1 MSDKLAELSE
11 IGVSIWLDDLSR
23 GRIRSGNLQE
33 RIDED
38 HVVGVTTNPAI
49 FSAAIG
55 DGADYADQIEDLA
68 KRGVSVDEAVFEMI
82 VDDVRDAADILMPI
96 YEKTDGR
103 DGRVSIEVDPRYSAD
118 MVKTIEQA
126 KDLWDRVGK
135 PNTMIKIPA
144 TPESLPAVTE
154 AIASGV
160 SVNVTLIF
168 SVDQYRDVIDAYMT
182 GLEEA
187 LERGLDVSKIH
198 SVASFFVSRVDSMI
212 DPKLDELGSD
222 EARELRS
229 KMGVANARLA
239 YAAYEESLAGD
250 RWRALESVGANRQ
263 RPLWASTG
271 VKDAS
276 LSPTLYVDELAV
288 DDTVNTLPEKTLRAV
303 AAGSVLRGDAV
314 RPSVAESRELF
325 VRLEELGI
333 SFEDVSGRLLREGVE
348 KFEVAW
354 GVLLGNV
361 EGALG
366 DVG

>member
-1 MSDKLAELSE
+1 MTDKLAELSD

-23 GRIRSGNLQE
+23 TRLRTGNLQE
-33 RIDED
+33 LIDRD
-38 HVVGVTTNPAI
+38 HIVGVTTNPAI

-55 DGADYADQIEDLA
+55 DGTAYSDQLSELA
-68 KRGVSVDEAVFEMI
+68 AKDVTVDDAVFEMI
-82 VDDVRDAADILMPI
+82 VDDVRDAADVLMPI
-96 YEKTDGR
+96 YEKTNGE

-118 MVKTIEQA
+118 MMKTIEQA
-126 KDLWDRVGK
+126 KDLWKRVDR

-154 AIASGV
+154 ATASGV

-168 SVDQYRDVIDAYMT
+168 SVDQYRDVIEAYFK

-187 LERGLDVSKIH
+187 LERGLDISKIR

-222 EARELRS
+222 EAKAIRS
-229 KMGVANARLA
+229 KMGLANARLA
-239 YAAYEESLAGD
+239 YEAYEESLKTD
-250 RWRALESVGANRQ
+250 RWKTLAGAGANRQ

-276 LSPTLYVDELAV
+276 LSPTLYVDQLAV
-288 DDTVNTLPEKTLRAV
+288 EDTVNTMPEKTLRAV
-303 AAGSVLRGDAV
+303 AEEAEFTGDTV
-314 RPSVAESRELF
+314 RPNYADSHELF
-325 VRLEELGI
+325 TKLEKVGI
-333 SFEDVSGRLLREGVE
+333 DFDEISAQLLKEGVE

-354 GVLLGNV
+354 NELLDNV
-361 EGALG
+361 EKALKEAK
-366 DVG
+366 